1 MGKATLLENAYYKW
15 LKEELIFSD
24 IEDGYVSISSP
35 FVDTNFDNI
44 NLYAKFLNEDNIEVS
59 DFGYTIFNLEEA
71 GVRFWNHA

>member
-59 DFGYTIFNLEEA
+59 DFGYTIFNLEDSIS
-71 GVRFWNHA
+71 RFWNHA

>member
-71 GVRFWNHA
+71 GVHLDNEI